1 MSSSKLCAL
10 SAGEVLAAFAAKSLT
25 PSEYLAACLE
35 QITQFNPKI
44 NALAAMDIEG
54 AIVSAKE
61 ATQRWQSDTPKGPL
75 DGLPIGVKDLQDT
88 KGLLTTHGS
97 IRARGHVPNDDMPM
111 VARLRAAAR

>member
-54 AIVSAKE
+54 LISRFALGGI
-61 ATQRWQSDTPKGPL
+61 
-75 DGLPIGVKDLQDT
+75 
-88 KGLLTTHGS
+88 
-97 IRARGHVPNDDMPM
+97 DDEEE
-111 VARLRAAAR
+111 